1 MLYIWLSFEQKH
13 GHPNYK
19 IDDLLNENQEQSGDE
34 STPVLDTIIPPL
46 AGNVLVVKSNSTC
59 IFLYNNII
67 MIHIMNSASTF

>member
-19 IDDLLNENQEQSGDE
+19 IDDLLNENQDQSGDE
-34 STPVLDTIIPPL
+34 FTPVLDTIIPPL

-59 IFLYNNII
+59 IFLNNNKII
-67 MIHIMNSASTF
+67 IHIMNSASTF